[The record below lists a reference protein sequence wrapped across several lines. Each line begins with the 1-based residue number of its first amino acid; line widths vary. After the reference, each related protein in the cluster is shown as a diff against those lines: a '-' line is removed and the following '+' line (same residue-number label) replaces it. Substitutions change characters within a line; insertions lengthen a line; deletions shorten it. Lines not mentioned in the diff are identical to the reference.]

1 MMIPLSSESNDAP
14 LPIEKA
20 QKSRPSMQFEI
31 EKTKIGNNRCK
42 GQ

>member
-1 MMIPLSSESNDAP
+1 MMIPLRFESNDAR

-31 EKTKIGNNRCK
+31 EKTKMENNRCK